1 MRENPTHL
9 YLTCSNMFTIN
20 YSASHYISYLQIMT
34 EDDQTDSPG
43 GGQSE
48 ISEELLRQL
57 RLLVTTYQEA
67 GQWESA
73 IYWADKVTYQSEVLA
88 NQN

>member
-1 MRENPTHL
+1 MLLHTTYHIFR
-9 YLTCSNMFTIN
+9 Y
-20 YSASHYISYLQIMT
+20 QIMT

-43 GGQSE
+43 GVGGQSE

-73 IYWADKVTYQSEVLA
+73 IYWADKVTHQKY
-88 NQN
+88 